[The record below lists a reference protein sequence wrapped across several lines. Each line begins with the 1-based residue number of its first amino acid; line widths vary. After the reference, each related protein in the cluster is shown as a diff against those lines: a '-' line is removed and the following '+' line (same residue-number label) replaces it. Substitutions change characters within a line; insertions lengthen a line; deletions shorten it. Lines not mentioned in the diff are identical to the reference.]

1 MLGIIIDLDFHE
13 ELELLLYIEIMQEYI
28 WKGRDSLGCLLELL
42 HSVITESA
50 TSATTVQQGQ
60 GN

>member
-1 MLGIIIDLDFHE
+1 MPGVIIDLDFHE
-13 ELELLLYIEIMQEYI
+13 ELELLYIEIMQEYI